1 MFERIVVVVDGSKT
15 SQYAIDASITIARE
29 VGGTMTF
36 CITVDP
42 DLFGEG
48 IGVAGLAEMAVI
60 DCRKLLEAAI
70 ERARNAGIENA
81 TGHILAEDPV
91 HAVVDTAR
99 DTNSDLIMMG
109 LAPKVG
115 ILRPF
120 MRSIAEE
127 ILRNTKIPLLI
138 MRRPARGYLTRRIL
152 VPLVNNDLCRIAIAH
167 SIDIALQFR
176 AVLIFCSV
184 EKRSAEEEDIRE
196 ILDYA
201 KSSAEARDIPNE
213 ELVLENRN
221 GIPDTIAHI
230 AEITDCDSIV
240 MATNLRTGIPRLIEG
255 SVSAAVTYA
264 SDVPVILVRRCENST
279 P

>member
-1 MFERIVVVVDGSKT
+1 MFERIVVIVDGSKT
-15 SQYAIDASITIARE
+15 AQYAIDASITVARE
-29 VGGTMTF
+29 VGGSITF

-48 IGVAGLAEMAVI
+48 IGVAGLAEMAVM
-60 DCRKLLEAAI
+60 DCRKLLEAATD
-70 ERARNAGIENA
+70 RARAAGIENVTA
-81 TGHILAEDPV
+81 HILAEDPV

-99 DTNSDLIMMG
+99 DTNSNLIMMG

-127 ILRNTKIPLLI
+127 ILRGTKIPLLI
-138 MRRPARGYLTRRIL
+138 MRRPARGYLTRRTL
-152 VPLVNNDLCRIAIAH
+152 VPLVNNELGRIAIAQA
-167 SIDIALQFR
+167 IDIALQFR
-176 AVLIFCSV
+176 AALIFCSV
-184 EKRSAEEEDIRE
+184 EKRTADDEDIRE

-201 KSSAEARDIPNE
+201 KSSAEARGIVTQ

-221 GIPDTIAHI
+221 GIPDTIAHL
-230 AEITDCDSIV
+230 AEITECDSIV
-240 MATNLRTGIPRLIEG
+240 MATSLRTGIPRFIEG

-264 SDVPVILVRRCENST
+264 SDVPVILVRRCAAD
-279 P
+279 